1 MDATS
6 SGTSPVMHFHS
17 IADEQTSNSSPLR
30 TVLERS
36 LRHCYGDGNPGEF
49 ALAVSPSI
57 VLHVTCTFF
66 SKPAHF
72 APDATL
78 SLPELAAFDMC
89 QKRTMFKLMKQEE
102 RECLK
107 QQCGGSW
114 KFVLRYILVIEK
126 NGSRVIA
133 GPGHSIVITTN
144 GDVYSFGA
152 NCSGQL
158 GLGDTEDRFKPCLIR
173 SLQGIRITQA
183 AVGSKRTMLVSDTGS
198 VYAFGKDN
206 FRGAE
211 TLEAADAGEITTPKI
226 VESLKGIFVVQA
238 AIGGFFSAVLTREGR
253 VHTFSWGQAERLG
266 HSSDPSDVEPRL
278 LPGLEDVHVAH
289 ISAGNCYLLMLTY
302 KPNGMS
308 VYSLAPWHAAALG
321 EDGRVC
327 TWGWGHTGCLG
338 HGDEITSL
346 VPTIVEGFKQR
357 EGCPSLS
364 TGEYT
369 TFVVADNGD
378 VYSFGSGESLNG
390 DLQEDDDEE
399 VTELWTPRLVDSL
412 KALNKTIVQISPT
425 NASYWLNSNLGHSH
439 TSVYSVGCGLG
450 GKLAGTWHAAALGE
464 DGRVCTWGW
473 GHTGCL
479 GHGDE
484 DYKSVPTI
492 VEGLSNVKAVHLST
506 GEYTTFVVADN
517 GDVYSFGSGE
527 SLNGDLQ
534 EDDDEEVT
542 ELWTPRLVDSL
553 KALNKT
559 IVQISPTNA
568 SYWLNSNLG
577 HSHTFAVTESGNLY
591 AFGGGI
597 RGQLG
602 VKLAEG
608 VERLNDPT
616 LVPVDLH

>member
-57 VLHVTCTFF
+57 VLHVLSACDLDPKDLAALEVTCTFF

-308 VYSLAPWHAAALG
+308 VYS
-321 EDGRVC
+321 
-327 TWGWGHTGCLG
+327 
-338 HGDEITSL
+338 
-346 VPTIVEGFKQR
+346 
-357 EGCPSLS
+357 
-364 TGEYT
+364 
-369 TFVVADNGD
+369 
-378 VYSFGSGESLNG
+378 
-390 DLQEDDDEE
+390 
-399 VTELWTPRLVDSL
+399 
-412 KALNKTIVQISPT
+412 
-425 NASYWLNSNLGHSH
+425 
-439 TSVYSVGCGLG
+439 VGCGLG
-450 GKLAGTWHAAALGE
+450 GKLGHGCTNNKGTPKLIEHFQSLSFKPVSIAAGTWHAAALGE